1 MSEIGH
7 NSAGDQLKSVVDRVL
22 KLMEER
28 DVINEDIREIYAEAK
43 ANGYDVAVLRQ
54 IVSALRKDKQKQE
67 EQAAVRATYC
77 HAMGLPEWMA

>member
-7 NSAGDQLKSVVDRVL
+7 NSAGDQLKSVVARVVSRLEDRD
-22 KLMEER
+22 E
-28 DVINEDIREIYAEAK
+28 INEDIREIYAEAK
-43 ANGYDVAVLRQ
+43 ADGFDVAVLRQ